1 MLAVPQCSCR
11 AFVIKSHM
19 ISGWKAI
26 PFYSLLSSLP
36 HKHLNITILTADENL
51 AQESI
56 FKLPAGVAMPA
67 LPPPCHEPLL
77 AFHHSVG
84 LFCCLCT
91 SSVLCCASVVRL
103 MCIYFAEAS
112 AGYSV
117 SIPDRGGASCTFLQ
131 SLREVPVALILLF
144 FCQNIL
150 FVRKQEN
157 SASHG
162 RIPP

>member
-1 MLAVPQCSCR
+1 MLALPQCSCR
-11 AFVIKSHM
+11 ALVIKPHM

-91 SSVLCCASVVRL
+91 SSVLCCASDVHIFCRGKCGLLGEHPRQGRGELHSPSVFKGSPNGF
-103 MCIYFAEAS
+103 IGDFEALCQWPLS
-112 AGYSV
+112 YCSFV
-117 SIPDRGGASCTFLQ
+117 KI
-131 SLREVPVALILLF
+131 
-144 FCQNIL
+144 FCL
-150 FVRKQEN
+150 
-157 SASHG
+157 
-162 RIPP
+162 